1 MLYAQASFA
10 RSGQIHKLYMMH
22 ISQRDW
28 YDILSLEAIEADI
41 GFYYW
46 DLGTLE
52 GNGMISCTTR
62 SSTNCPAQDHD
73 VVA

>member
-1 MLYAQASFA
+1 
-10 RSGQIHKLYMMH
+10 MMH